1 MIKYNVFTQSSM
13 SSDNITI
20 NWNGEARFHVE
31 SENID
36 FTTTYTTKNGHVTFT
51 HIYLPNS
58 LQYSYIYVRTE
69 KKLKFFSE
77 GNAFRSWQW
86 EKV

>member
-20 NWNGEARFHVE
+20 NRNGEARFQVE

-36 FTTTYTTKNGHVTFT
+36 FTTTYTTKNGHVTTT
-51 HIYLPNS
+51 HMYLPNS
-58 LQYSYIYVRTE
+58 SQRSYIYVRTE
-69 KKLKFFSE
+69 KMLEFFSE
-77 GNAFRSWQW
+77 DDAFRSWQW
-86 EKV
+86 KKV